1 MYCAILSLLQRTWKE
16 DMERRLVLRIQE
28 YATYLVYTFDQCIS
42 ACCHREGGEL
52 RRMFIIKLVKIFEFG
67 LLQTFN
73 LFYSCMQLF
82 SLFYYS
88 LHFVAFFLS
97 KFC

>member
-1 MYCAILSLLQRTWKE
+1 MCTILSVLQRTWKE
-16 DMERRLVLRIQE
+16 DLR
-28 YATYLVYTFDQCIS
+28 CIS
-42 ACCHREGGEL
+42 ACYHRVGGEL